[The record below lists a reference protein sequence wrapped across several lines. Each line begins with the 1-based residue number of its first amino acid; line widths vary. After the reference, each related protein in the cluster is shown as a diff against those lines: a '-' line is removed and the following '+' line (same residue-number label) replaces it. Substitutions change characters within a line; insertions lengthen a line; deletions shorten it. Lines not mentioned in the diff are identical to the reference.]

1 MAATTTD
8 RNTRHRN
15 GRRRAIPVAASTK
28 IPAGVM
34 AAINASGYLVNGA
47 TSTTQKC
54 IGVPQATIDNS
65 AGADAAINGEVD
77 TGVYGPFV
85 ILGADPVT
93 RANIGADVFMVDNQT
108 IAATNGSNTRS
119 VAGKLFDVD
128 ADGAWVNFA

>member
-8 RNTRHRN
+8 RNTRRRS
-15 GRRRAIPVAASTK
+15 GQRRAVPVAAATK

-34 AAINASGYLVNGA
+34 AAINASGLLVNGA
-47 TSTTQKC
+47 TATTLKC

-65 AGADAAINGEVD
+65 AGADSAITGEAD
-77 TGVYGPFV
+77 TGVHGPFV
-85 ILGADPVT
+85 ILAGDPVT
-93 RANIGADVFMVDNQT
+93 RANVGADVYMVDNQT
-108 IAATNGSNTRS
+108 IAATSGTGTRS